1 MKLDKSKPY
10 GQVSGEHSAAFEQDG
25 AFFDINGNEI
35 VVEQEDEPQS
45 PGDGGGTQ
53 ETAAT
58 PKVMAVKKSAPSQT
72 PGKKRG
78 PKPAAEEKPAS
89 PVDVQIAAQIGA

>member
-25 AFFDINGNEI
+25 AFFDIHGNEI
-35 VVEQEDEPQS
+35 VVEQEETKSDQ
-45 PGDGGGTQ
+45 GDQ
-53 ETAAT
+53 DAPPAPKAAT
-58 PKVMAVKKSAPSQT
+58 
-72 PGKKRG
+72 GKKRG

-89 PVDVQIAAQIGA
+89 PVDAQIAAQVGA